1 MLMIPFP
8 SVNLDPIVMPW
19 DLGRLFGPIGVIALI
34 AVVVT
39 LAVII
44 VEIIAAPTAVASRP
58 SASQWFRH
66 RRSTVKHS
74 KISSIMGTAPAHG
87 PRAAE
92 RGATYG
98 DDHAPHQLERR
109 AV

>member
-1 MLMIPFP
+1 MIPFP
-8 SVNLDPIVMPW
+8 SVNLDPVVAPW

-34 AVVVT
+34 TVVVT

-44 VEIIAAPTAVASRP
+44 VEIIAAPTAIASRP
-58 SASQWFRH
+58 SAGQWFRH
-66 RRSTVKHS
+66 RRSTVEHS
-74 KISSIMGTAPAHG
+74 EISPMMSTASPHG

-92 RGATYG
+92 RGAIHG

-109 AV
+109 AG